1 MGEAAVVIFWFVIM
15 FPCLILIAVLLTNE
29 ARPKKNIVLGVT
41 LPLLAQGDGRV
52 RDIVRRFKRNVWL
65 STGVMALLFA
75 ALALLSLGEFIMW
88 SIALLIVAV
97 FVPYVFYVRAN
108 RKLAALKKAEG
119 WRVPYTGAVVVDL
132 KAAAEPAQALKRRA
146 FLPPVLIALVPL
158 AAALLSGDGAE
169 HRGGLA
175 MSATMVFI
183 GLLCMF
189 LYPLILRQ
197 RGDVAGPDSGKNA
210 ALTRVRRYNWG
221 KMLLATS
228 YLTAIFMLA
237 FWLLQDSALWTL
249 VLTAVYMFALIGFCL
264 STEFT
269 VRRTQERLT
278 AGESGY
284 VDEDDLWIWGMFYN
298 NPNDRHLFIND
309 RTGSGM
315 GVNVGRTSGK
325 VFMALTAALLLG
337 LMVLSIAVSLGF
349 SAPVEA
355 GIEGGTL
362 YFEHGMEKYEIPLD
376 GITSLELLY
385 DLPSARRVAGT
396 GLPNLAEGRFNVE
409 GYENTRISLNP
420 NEPPYIAV
428 VTPDMSRIFA
438 LDTPEE
444 TEALYEKILEA
455 IAWTPTSEP

>member
-1 MGEAAVVIFWFVIM
+1 MGETVMIVVWFVIM
-15 FPCLILIAVLLTNE
+15 FPCLILVAALLTNE
-29 ARPKKNIVLGVT
+29 AKPKKNIVLGVT
-41 LPLLAQGDGRV
+41 LPLLAQGDWRV

-75 ALALLSLGEFIMW
+75 ALAFLGTDQFIMW
-88 SIALLIVAV
+88 SIVLLIVAV
-97 FVPYVFYVRAN
+97 FVPYVFYARAN

-132 KAAAEPAQALKRRA
+132 RAAAEPARALKRRA

-158 AAALLSGDGAE
+158 AAALLSGDGAG
-169 HRGGLA
+169 RPGGLA
-175 MSATMVFI
+175 MSATTVFI

-197 RGDVAGPDSGKNA
+197 RGDVAGPDSDKNA
-210 ALTRVRRYNWG
+210 ALTRVRRYNYG

-237 FWLLQDSALWTL
+237 FWLLQDSALWTMA
-249 VLTAVYMFALIGFCL
+249 LTVVYMAALIGFCL

-278 AGESGY
+278 AGEPGY

-337 LMVLSIAVSLGF
+337 LIVVSVALALGF
-349 SAPVEA
+349 SSPFEA
-355 GIEGGTL
+355 RIEGGTL
-362 YFEHGMEKYEIPLD
+362 CFEHGTEKYEISLD

-428 VTPDMSRIFA
+428 VTSDMSRIFA

-444 TEALYEKILEA
+444 TEEFYNELKEAL
-455 IAWTPTSEP
+455 S